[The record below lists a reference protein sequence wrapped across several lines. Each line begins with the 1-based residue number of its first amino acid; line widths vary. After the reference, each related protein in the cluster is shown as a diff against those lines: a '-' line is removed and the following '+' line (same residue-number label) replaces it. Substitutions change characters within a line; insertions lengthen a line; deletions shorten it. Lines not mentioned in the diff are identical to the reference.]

1 MIFLRKF
8 YSFIIILIIMN
19 CGYYSV
25 KGSIPNHINT
35 VFISQIINESSE
47 FNVSEQMNEK
57 LLDILINQ
65 NMLETI
71 SSSDADSR
79 LDIIVEQIVDKP
91 YTYNLN
97 ENNIDDYEQVED
109 WKLSIKIKVTWHD
122 LVKNEVFF
130 EKEIIDWGVY
140 SSSISDIQ
148 NDGLDN
154 DDDGYIDFED
164 DDEIGSARDSA
175 IKIAIKK
182 LSEEIVNE
190 MTATW

>member
-1 MIFLRKF
+1 
-8 YSFIIILIIMN
+8 MN

-79 LDIIVEQIVDKP
+79 LDIIVEQIIDKP